1 MSPISKA
8 HDVVLSRPGAKVFRV
23 TLLIACAAATLFM
36 TGLGFLVHFVA
47 YPLFSEVGQNEF
59 LAYHAGWSARITPV
73 VFVPM
78 SIELLTAAALVL
90 KPPPGSTSALAAI
103 GLAMAGITWLST
115 AFLQVPAH
123 TRLATGFDA
132 SAHRKLLRSSWV
144 RTLAWTSHSIVVCS
158 MLASA

>member
-1 MSPISKA
+1 M
-8 HDVVLSRPGAKVFRV
+8 LSGPEAKVFGV

-47 YPLFSEVGQNEF
+47 YPLFSDVGQNEF
-59 LAYHAGWSARITPV
+59 VQYHAGWSTRITPV

-90 KPPPGSTSALAAI
+90 KPPPGSTSAIAAI

-123 TRLATGFDA
+123 SRLATGFDA
-132 SAHRKLLRSSWV
+132 SAHRKLVRSSWV
-144 RTLAWTSHSIVVCS
+144 RTLAWTGHSIVVCS